1 MSKPQTNLER
11 AELIIKEVEE
21 LRKAQKAYFKH
32 RNPNR
37 LDECRDLE
45 KRVDKMIH
53 RYWEIK
59 IEEQQPKLF

>member
-21 LRKAQKAYFKH
+21 LRKAQKAYFRH

-37 LDECRDLE
+37 LDQCKELE
-45 KRVDKMIH
+45 RKVDKMVT
-53 RYWEIK
+53 RYWEVK
-59 IEEQQPKLF
+59 EDEKQPKLF

>member
-1 MSKPQTNLER
+1 MKDNLTALDR

-32 RNPNR
+32 RNPNK
-37 LDECRDLE
+37 LAECKEIER
-45 KRVDKMIH
+45 RVDKMIK

-59 IEEQQPKLF
+59 NEQPKLF